1 MAGYAPGDLVI
12 APFPY
17 IEQEIGGKIRPA
29 LVLAVFAADV
39 PALPTDQVLILCE
52 ITSHVPRD
60 ANDLVLETTD
70 LQRGRLPQRST
81 IRLSRIWTFADQ
93 RVHRRVGVLTPAKW
107 VSVATHLHR
116 IFDV

>member
-29 LVLAVFAADV
+29 LILAAFAADA
-39 PALPTDQVLILCE
+39 PAPPTAQVLILCE
-52 ITSHVPRD
+52 ITSHSPRD
-60 ANDLVLETTD
+60 INDLVLEAAD
-70 LQRGRLPQRST
+70 LQSGRLPHTNT

-93 RVHRRVGVLTPAKW
+93 RIQRRVGILTPAKW
-107 VSVATHLHR
+107 TTVATHLHR
-116 IFDV
+116 IFAP